1 MIGSSPGSGS
11 DHADDHADD
20 RVTDRIPDPIAGHAS
35 ESDGRRRWSAAAL
48 PLALIAGCL
57 VLAFVL
63 LETGPVAEREPTPR
77 AERLVEVVPDRKSRG
92 TARIDA
98 MGTVVP
104 ARQIVL
110 QPQVGGLVVDVAP
123 EFVPGGR
130 FAAGEVMI
138 RIEPRDYALALRR
151 AESELTQARSELR
164 LEVGNQSVAE
174 LEYGLL
180 GETIADADRD
190 LVLRQ
195 PQLESVRARVE
206 SAEAAVAQAR
216 LDLERTVVRA
226 PFDALV
232 RMRGID
238 LGARVDPATPA
249 ATLVDTSAYW
259 VEVLVPVSQ
268 LAWIETTGEMDAPG
282 SPALVSIPGAPAGSD
297 QREGHAFRLLAD
309 LEAEGR
315 MARLLVR
322 VDDPISLRP
331 EHAGKPPLLLDSFVH
346 VSIEGRS
353 LEDVVAID
361 RALLRDGD
369 RAWVLDDAGRLAIR
383 ELGIAFRGED
393 HVLVSEGLADGELVV
408 RSDLTAPVAGMAL
421 RTAPADLSA
430 PIAAEQKT
438 PGSSSPGVPKSP
450 AATPAPPPV
459 EPEADAFDRG

>member
-1 MIGSSPGSGS
+1 MIGSAPGNGS
-11 DHADDHADD
+11 DRADD
-20 RVTDRIPDPIAGHAS
+20 RASDRASDRNADPIDARAA
-35 ESDGRRRWSAAAL
+35 EREGRRRWSAAVLPFAL
-48 PLALIAGCL
+48 LAGCL
-57 VLAFVL
+57 ALAFVL
-63 LETGPVAEREPTPR
+63 LETGPVAERGPTPR
-77 AERLVEVVPDRKSRG
+77 AERDVEVVPVRKSRG

-110 QPQVGGLVVDVAP
+110 QPQVGGLVVEVAS

-130 FAAGEVMI
+130 FAAGDLMI

-180 GETIADADRD
+180 GETISDADRD

-232 RMRGID
+232 RMRGVD
-238 LGARVDPATPA
+238 LGARVDPATPIT
-249 ATLVDTSAYW
+249 TLVDTSAYW
-259 VEVLVPVSQ
+259 VEVLIPVSQ
-268 LAWIETTGEMDAPG
+268 LAWIETTSEGNVPG
-282 SPALVSIPGAPAGSD
+282 SPALVSIPGAPAGRD

-322 VDDPISLRP
+322 VDDPISLLP
-331 EHAGKPPLLLDSFVH
+331 EHAGKPPLLLDSFVN

-353 LEDVVAID
+353 LEGVVAID
-361 RALLRDGD
+361 RALLRNGD

-383 ELGIAFRGED
+383 ELTIAFRGVD

-408 RSDLTAPVAGMAL
+408 SSELTAPVVGMAL
-421 RTAPADLSA
+421 RTAPSDLSA
-430 PIAAEQKT
+430 PIAAEQKL
-438 PGSSSPGVPKSP
+438 PGPSSPGPPKP
-450 AATPAPPPV
+450 AAATPAPLPV
-459 EPEADAFDRG
+459 DSEADAFDRG

>member
-1 MIGSSPGSGS
+1 MSGS
-11 DHADDHADD
+11 APGNGADRGDD
-20 RVTDRIPDPIAGHAS
+20 RIEDPIDDRAA
-35 ESDGRRRWSAAAL
+35 ELAGRRRWSAAAL
-48 PLALIAGCL
+48 PLALLAGCL

-63 LETGPVAEREPTPR
+63 LETGPVAERGPAPR
-77 AERLVEVVPDRKSRG
+77 AERVVEVVPVRKSRG
-92 TARIDA
+92 IARIEA

-180 GETIADADRD
+180 GETIAEADRD

-226 PFDALV
+226 PFDSLV
-232 RMRGID
+232 RTRGID
-238 LGARVDPATPA
+238 LGARVDPATPV

-259 VEVLVPVSQ
+259 VEVLIPVSQ
-268 LAWIETTGEMDAPG
+268 LAWIETARTAEAAGVPG

-361 RALLRDGD
+361 RALLREGD
-369 RAWVLDDAGRLAIR
+369 RAWVLDAGGRLAIR
-383 ELGIAFRGED
+383 ELEIAFRGED

-421 RTAPADLSA
+421 RTASPDLSA
-430 PIAAEQKT
+430 PIAAERKA
-438 PGSSSPGVPKSP
+438 PRPPSPGPPKP
-450 AATPAPPPV
+450 AAATPAPLPV
-459 EPEADAFDRG
+459 ESEADAYDRG

>member
-1 MIGSSPGSGS
+1 MIGSAPGNGP
-11 DHADDHADD
+11 DRGDD
-20 RVTDRIPDPIAGHAS
+20 RFDDPIGDRAAEDAS
-35 ESDGRRRWSAAAL
+35 RRRWSAAAL
-48 PLALIAGCL
+48 PLALLAGCL

-63 LETGPVAEREPTPR
+63 LETGPVAERGPAPQ
-77 AERLVEVVPDRKSRG
+77 AERVVEVVPVRKSRG
-92 TARIDA
+92 IARIEA

-180 GETIADADRD
+180 GETIAEADRD

-226 PFDALV
+226 PFDSLV
-232 RMRGID
+232 RTRGID
-238 LGARVDPATPA
+238 LGARVDPATPV

-259 VEVLVPVSQ
+259 VEVLIPVSQ
-268 LAWIETTGEMDAPG
+268 LAWIETARTAEAAGVPG
-282 SPALVSIPGAPAGSD
+282 SPALVSIPGAPPGSD

-331 EHAGKPPLLLDSFVH
+331 EHAGRPPLLLDSFVH

-361 RALLRDGD
+361 RALLREGD
-369 RAWVLDDAGRLAIR
+369 RAWVLDAGGRLAIR
-383 ELGIAFRGED
+383 ELEIAFRGED

-421 RTAPADLSA
+421 RTAPPDLSA
-430 PIAAEQKT
+430 PIAAERKA
-438 PGSSSPGVPKSP
+438 PRPPSPGPPKP
-450 AATPAPPPV
+450 AAATPAPLPV
-459 EPEADAFDRG
+459 ESEADAYDRG